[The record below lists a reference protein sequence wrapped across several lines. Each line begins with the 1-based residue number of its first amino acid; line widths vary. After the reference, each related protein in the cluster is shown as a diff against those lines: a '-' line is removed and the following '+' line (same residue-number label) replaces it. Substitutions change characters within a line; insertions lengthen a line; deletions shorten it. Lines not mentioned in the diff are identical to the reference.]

1 MLKNIK
7 AAIFDLDGTLVD
19 SMGLWEKIDV
29 DYLNM
34 IGHEKPKNLK
44 EEINHLSFQQTA
56 IYFKERFHIE
66 DSLEVIMNTWHK
78 MAYDE
83 YKENIKLKPGA
94 KEFLESL
101 KKQGIKIGLATSN
114 STQLLEV
121 CLKSNGVYDLFDS
134 ITITAEA
141 KRDKSF
147 PDVYL
152 LSANKLGVS
161 PVNCIV
167 FEDILPAVQGAKSA
181 GMRVAAVEDSFVT
194 EIDRQALKIEAHYY
208 INNYMLLI

>member
-1 MLKNIK
+1 MLNNIK

-19 SMGLWEKIDV
+19 SMGLWEKIDI
-29 DYLNM
+29 DYLST
-34 IGHEKPKNLK
+34 IGHEKPENLK

-56 IYFKERFHIE
+56 VYFKERFQIE
-66 DSLEVIMNTWHK
+66 DSLEDIMNTWHN
-78 MAYDE
+78 MAYKE
-83 YKENIKLKPGA
+83 YENNVKLKSGA
-94 KEFLESL
+94 KEFLQSL

-114 STQLLEV
+114 SIPLLEV
-121 CLKSNGVYDLFDS
+121 CLKSNGVYDLFDA

-152 LSANKLGVS
+152 LAASRLDIS
-161 PVNCIV
+161 PENCIV

-181 GMRVAAVEDSFVT
+181 GMKVVAVEDSFVT
-194 EIDRQALKIEAHYY
+194 EEDRQALKVEAHYY
-208 INNYMLLI
+208 IDNYASII

>member
-1 MLKNIK
+1 MLNNIK

-19 SMGLWEKIDV
+19 SMGLWEKLDI
-29 DYLNM
+29 DYLKT
-34 IGHEKPKNLK
+34 IGHEKPDNLK

-56 IYFKERFHIE
+56 VYFKERFHIE
-66 DSLEVIMNTWHK
+66 DSVETIMDTWHK

-83 YKENIKLKPGA
+83 YKHNVKLKAGA
-94 KEFLESL
+94 KEFLETL
-101 KKQGIKIGLATSN
+101 KKQGVKIGLATSN
-114 STQLLEV
+114 STPLLEV
-121 CLKSNGVYDLFDS
+121 CLKSNGVYDLFDA

-152 LSANKLGVS
+152 LAASRLAIA
-161 PVNCIV
+161 PENCIV

-181 GMRVAAVEDSFVT
+181 GMRVVAVEDSFVT
-194 EIDRQALKIEAHYY
+194 EVDRQALKSEAHYY
-208 INNYMLLI
+208 IEDYTSII